1 MRTELEREDM
11 VGVPDAEGQGY
22 PGGGRGVSSGPTP
35 YPKFDDS
42 TPLTQYKRTR
52 EQKKRQRKRW
62 KASRRLRGVEP
73 RSHAVCGGCRFLLSR
88 DLFWKDATRSSGLS
102 SRCKNCVAGRLAGKS
117 KMPGQK
123 SRQKRRERLKKY
135 GLTETAYQAMVFE
148 QDGEC
153 AICREPDPALHV
165 DHCHKTGKVRALLC
179 NRCNLS
185 LGGLRDRPEL
195 ALAAADYLWKH
206 HPPPSDVE

>member
-1 MRTELEREDM
+1 MSELEREDM
-11 VGVPDAEGQGY
+11 VGVPDAEGQGTLGA
-22 PGGGRGVSSGPTP
+22 GGDVSSGPTP
-35 YPKFDDS
+35 YPKSDDS

-52 EQKKRQRKRW
+52 EQKKRQRDNW
-62 KASRRLRGVEP
+62 RRNRVARGGYAP
-73 RSHAVCGGCRFLLSR
+73 RAQAVCGGCCFLLDASLFYR
-88 DLFWKDATRSSGLS
+88 DKLRSTGLAR
-102 SRCKNCVAGRLAGKS
+102 RCKNCLKAHFATMKKR
-117 KMPGQK
+117 PGAK
-123 SRQKRRERLKKY
+123 AKQKRRERLKKY
-135 GLTETAYQAMVFE
+135 GLTESAYQAMVFE

-179 NRCNLS
+179 TRCNLS